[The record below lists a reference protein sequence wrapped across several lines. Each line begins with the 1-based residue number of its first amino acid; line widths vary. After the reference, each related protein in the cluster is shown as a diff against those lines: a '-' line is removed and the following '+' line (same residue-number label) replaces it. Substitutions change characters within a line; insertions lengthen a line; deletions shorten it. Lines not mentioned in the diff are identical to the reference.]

1 MHEYRIEQHSR
12 LGQVLFPHRDYL
24 LLRIQHRLHPL
35 GHEGTSVANALLLP
49 DVDLALG
56 GGAHLVEGLAVYL
69 DSGLPVYLIIFK
81 YI

>member
-56 GGAHLVEGLAVYL
+56 GGAHLVKGLAVYL
-69 DSGLPVYLIIFK
+69 DSGLPV
-81 YI
+81 